1 MDQEED
7 ENESFYVNM
16 APSCF
21 MQRERSEKNFNR
33 ESSMEHLLTELA
45 KELAQTLKQTKGGIG
60 LLPNTIANV
69 LKSQACRGVLS
80 IINSTFFFLTVS
92 NLSKG
97 HLFVYPLLYTP
108 E

>member
-60 LLPNTIANV
+60 LLPKTIANV
-69 LKSQACRGVLS
+69 LNSQACRGMLS
-80 IINSTFFFLTVS
+80 IIPHFSYYRLIIMRSLENFSTSAIT
-92 NLSKG
+92 
-97 HLFVYPLLYTP
+97 
-108 E
+108 